1 MTRKEK
7 GMATATEGYV
17 NARAD
22 VVRAETQTTVAEALL
37 RVERSIT
44 ILTRWIIG
52 VMVGLFTA
60 FVAINVSIVLTVANP

>member
-37 RVERSIT
+37 RVERSVAIQ
-44 ILTRWIIG
+44 TRWIIG
-52 VMVGLFTA
+52 LMVGLSMA
-60 FVAINVSIVLTVANP
+60 LVGINLSIVLSVANP